1 MSGNGMPDRPEPGA
15 AGTPGA
21 SDPSMEDILAS
32 IRRILSED
40 EGTGARTGGPPPH
53 EAPATAV
60 HPGPEVF
67 ALDASMM
74 VHDTPPSAAPQ
85 QAAPEEPPASLPAP
99 ADPVMAD
106 PVMAELPRSQTLAV
120 VPQPAGPITSES
132 LVAPAAA
139 AAAAMSMGSLMRTLE
154 AERQPASRSASMT
167 VDELVREELRPVLK
181 KWLDE
186 NLAPIVERLVRAE
199 IERVVGRSSS

>member
-1 MSGNGMPDRPEPGA
+1 MSGNGMPDRPEPSA

-40 EGTGARTGGPPPH
+40 EGTGGRTGGPPPH
-53 EAPATAV
+53 EAPAPAV

-74 VHDTPPSAAPQ
+74 VHDTPPSPAPQ
-85 QAAPEEPPASLPAP
+85 QAAPEETPASLPAP
-99 ADPVMAD
+99 AD

-120 VPQPAGPITSES
+120 VPQPDAPITSES

-199 IERVVGRSSS
+199 IERVVGRSGP

>member
-1 MSGNGMPDRPEPGA
+1 MSGSGMPERPEPGA
-15 AGTPGA
+15 HAAPGV

-40 EGTGARTGGPPPH
+40 EGAGGRPGGPPLH
-53 EAPATAV
+53 EGPAPAV
-60 HPGPEVF
+60 NPDPEVF

-74 VHDTPPSAAPQ
+74 VDDTPHVPVPR
-85 QAAPEEPPASLPAP
+85 QAAPEPPAP
-99 ADPVMAD
+99 APAAPAVVE
-106 PVMAELPRSQTLAV
+106 PPRSQTLAV
-120 VPQPAGPITSES
+120 VPQIPAPTPPPAPSEA

-154 AERQPASRSASMT
+154 AERQPATRSAGMT

-199 IERVVGRSSS
+199 IERVVGRSNS

>member
-1 MSGNGMPDRPEPGA
+1 MSGNGRPDRPEPGA
-15 AGTPGA
+15 TGTPGV

-40 EGTGARTGGPPPH
+40 EGTGGRVGGPPLH
-53 EAPATAV
+53 ETPTTAA

-74 VHDTPPSAAPQ
+74 VHDTPPSPAPQ
-85 QAAPEEPPASLPAP
+85 QVASEPHVPLPTSS
-99 ADPVMAD
+99 DS
-106 PVMAELPRSQTLAV
+106 VMAESPRSQTLAV
-120 VPQPAGPITSES
+120 VPQPDALVESES